1 MKAYIEAMGIL
12 SPKTIYRNLSPAQ
25 LTEHALERGEGKLS
39 KTGALV
45 INTGKYTGRSPDDR
59 FIVDTPNVHDIVDW
73 GKVNVPISR
82 ERADAIYDKMCA
94 YMQNREVFVVD
105 GYVAPT
111 TSMLCQFAWYARMR
125 QAHCLQPKH
134 SYAPIRNSSRTSN
147 PSSPYSAPP
156 ASSVS
161 RNATA

>member
-1 MKAYIEAMGIL
+1 MGIL

-111 TSMLCQFAWYARMR
+111 RVCSANSRGMR
-125 QAHCLQPKH
+125 ECGKR
-134 SYAPIRNSSRTSN
+134 IVCN
-147 PSSPYSAPP
+147 PSIRTP
-156 ASSVS
+156 
-161 RNATA
+161 R